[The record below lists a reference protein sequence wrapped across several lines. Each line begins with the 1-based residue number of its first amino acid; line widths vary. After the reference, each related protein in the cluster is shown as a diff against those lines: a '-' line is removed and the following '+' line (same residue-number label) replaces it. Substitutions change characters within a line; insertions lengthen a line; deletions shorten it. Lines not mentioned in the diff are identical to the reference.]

1 MKHLFIINP
10 HAGAHSHEKQIQQAI
25 AKLPKSID
33 YTIYTKQQKGDSYQ
47 VIRNFRLQHPD
58 EEIRVYACGGD
69 GTLNE
74 VAAAVVGLQNV
85 AFTSYAC
92 GSGNDYIKY
101 YGQPQLF
108 RNIENL
114 INGTPHP
121 IDIMRVNN
129 TYALNATHFG
139 LDYKVA
145 RVMNQLRRNILIG
158 KRLCYPSAIAWVF
171 LTGMTDHCK
180 VYADGKLINS
190 KDEILLCTVANG
202 KYVGGSYCCAPRSSN
217 NDGWLEVC
225 LIKPVALLKVLQ
237 LMDAYKKG
245 KHLEDQRF
253 KKYIHYCRAKKIKIE
268 GGKNFGVS
276 LDGEPTQ
283 GNLFDVE
290 ILPRAAMF
298 IEPATSLTQTKR

>member
-10 HAGAHSHEKQIQQAI
+10 HAGAYSHEKQIKQSI
-25 AKLPKSID
+25 ESLSKPID
-33 YTIYTKQQKGDSYQ
+33 YTIYIKKQKGDSHQ
-47 VIRNFRLQHPD
+47 AIRDFMSQHPD

-74 VAAAVVGLQNV
+74 VAAAVVGLHNV
-85 AFTSYAC
+85 AFTAYAC

-101 YGQPQLF
+101 YGKPQLF

-121 IDIMRVNN
+121 IDLMRVNN

-145 RVMNQLRRNILIG
+145 RIMNRLRRNILIG
-158 KRLCYPSAIAWVF
+158 KRFCYPSAIAWVF
-171 LTGMTDHCK
+171 LTGKNDFCK
-180 VYADGKLINS
+180 VYADGKLINK

-202 KYVGGSYCCAPRSSN
+202 RYVGGSYCCAPLSSN

-225 LIKPVALLKVLQ
+225 LIKPVSLFKILQ
-237 LMDAYKKG
+237 LINSYKKG
-245 KHLEDQRF
+245 QHLEDPRF
-253 KKYIHYCRAKKIKIE
+253 EKYIHYCRAKKIEIV
-268 GGKNFGVS
+268 GGDTFGVS

-283 GNLFDVE
+283 GNHFDVE
-290 ILPRAAMF
+290 IMPQAVMF
-298 IEPATSLTQTKR
+298 IEPANQTE